1 MKITLLADYRGV
13 LSGEE
18 YYTAG
23 IYSVP
28 DDMPQGVADAL
39 VAAGRATADK
49 PKPRP
54 KPRKAK
60 RKGL

>member
-1 MKITLLADYRGV
+1 MKIKLLADYRGV

-18 YYTAG
+18 YYPAG
-23 IYSVP
+23 EYSVP

-39 VAAGRATADK
+39 VAADRATAEKQK

-54 KPRKAK
+54 RKAK
-60 RKGL
+60 RS